1 MVSKL
6 HYGCINCSTAALEAP
21 MEMLICTG
29 FGEAYVTKDDKQI
42 YDGEQD
48 FQTGKWVKTVKE
60 IEEVAAKDPNH
71 DWRIVKYGPL
81 HGETFQRQDGKWICI
96 ESNGGF
102 A

>member
-1 MVSKL
+1 L
-6 HYGCINCSTAALEAP
+6 ATY
-21 MEMLICTG
+21 
-29 FGEAYVTKDDKQI
+29 GEAYVTKDDKQI